1 MIRGGV
7 DTVMVKV
14 KLVIMAQLIQYII
27 ASIMDTMDIITSIM
41 DTMDIIKST
50 MDIIIKECIYVLAA
64 IVQDLNRNYQKDT
77 AFTN

>member
-27 ASIMDTMDIITSIM
+27 ASIMDTMDII
-41 DTMDIIKST
+41 
-50 MDIIIKECIYVLAA
+50 IKECILVLAA